1 MKRFILVA
9 VTAII
14 TMGVSLAQAATTAP
28 TPGTKAVAPMPTR
41 VALPKGV
48 VTPNPAL
55 KNINIKMMEQMRDIA
70 KAQHSGKITKDQAKV
85 LRDKVKSIRKQQ
97 LDFMKA
103 NGKKAMTPDQ
113 ESQINQALD
122 ANAKTLQ

>member
-1 MKRFILVA
+1 MKRLILVA
-9 VTAII
+9 VAAII
-14 TMGVSLAQAATTAP
+14 TMGVSLAQATTSAP
-28 TPGTKAVAPMPTR
+28 TPGPKAVSAPK
-41 VALPKGV
+41 AV

-70 KAQHSGKITKDQAKV
+70 KAQHSGKITKDQAKG

-122 ANAKTLQ
+122 ENAMAL